1 MNEHYY
7 SQNPHVAHDERFIE
21 ANFYG
26 KKFQFKTDSG
36 VFSKKR
42 VDFGTALLIETVQFP
57 QSTKILDLGCGYGPV
72 GIVSAS
78 VIEKGLVHMVD
89 INERAIELAKYNVEH
104 NRKNINENILIE
116 VYQSN
121 GFQNV
126 RRDDFDLVLLN
137 PPIRAGKSIVYS
149 LFEDSLFHL
158 KEGGELWIVIQK
170 KQGAPSA
177 MKKLESLFSTVE
189 EVERSKGYS
198 IIRSTKSK

>member
-7 SQNPHVAHDERFIE
+7 TENPRSKHDERFIE
-21 ANFYG
+21 ANFFG
-26 KKFQFKTDSG
+26 KRFRFKTDAG

-42 VDFGTALLIETVQFP
+42 VDFGTTLLIETVKYPKQA
-57 QSTKILDLGCGYGPV
+57 KILDLGCGYGAV

-78 VIEKGLVHMVD
+78 VIEKGLVQMVD

-104 NRKNINENILIE
+104 NLKNINGNIMIE

-121 GFQNV
+121 GFHNV
-126 RRDDFDLVLLN
+126 NVNDFDLILLN
-137 PPIRAGKSIVYS
+137 PPIRAGKSIVYQ
-149 LFEDSLFHL
+149 LFEDSLLHL

-177 MKKLESLFSTVE
+177 IKKLESLFSEVE

-198 IIRSTKSK
+198 IVRSIKS